1 MAGNPRGSGYD
12 RNADNWYQ
20 ETPACVDAFLEAEL
34 LVGNVW
40 DPACGAGNI
49 PERCRARGLD
59 VFASDLRDRG
69 YGDTGVDFLRSSR
82 TVDNIVTNPP
92 FRLAEPFVRHA
103 LTMARRKVAIVTR
116 VAFIVGRA
124 RCKLLTNTPVSRIWV
139 IPSRVAKPPSGKAVE
154 AKNGSVAYCWI
165 VWDHDWRAEPLLGW
179 LP

>member
-1 MAGNPRGSGYD
+1 MTGNPRGSGYD
-12 RNADNWYQ
+12 RNADDWYQ
-20 ETPACVDAFLEAEL
+20 ETPACVDAFLDHEL

-49 PERCRARGLD
+49 PERCRSRGLD

-82 TVDNIVTNPP
+82 QVDNIVTNPP

-103 LTMARRKVAIVTR
+103 LTMARRKVAIVAR
-116 VAFIVGRA
+116 PSFLQGRA
-124 RCKLLTNTPVSRIWV
+124 RRKLFTNTPVSRIWLHS
-139 IPSRVAKPPSGKAVE
+139 SRVSMPPGGKGIE
-154 AKNGSVAYCWI
+154 AKGGAIAYCWI